1 MTEQALPSDG
11 DTPGDDP
18 RERILSAACRVIA
31 RRGGDHT
38 RYVDIAREAGVSVGS
53 IQYYF
58 DGRAELLSAA
68 FYWFNDK
75 TTAAAKAI
83 YETEPNPL
91 NRLVAL
97 VRFCVEGPEGWDF
110 YGTWSVWLEYW
121 SSSNRDLELRN
132 PTLYDRWRQPFHDA
146 ITDGA
151 EERLFELVHPVD
163 DSVDRIIAA
172 IEGLSMRAL
181 LEPDRVPVQRMFEL
195 LIGVVGVE
203 LGIQIPAGS
212 RVSSSSA
219 PPVHS

>member
-1 MTEQALPSDG
+1 MTEQAVPSHG
-11 DTPGDDP
+11 DPPGDDP

-38 RYVDIAREAGVSVGS
+38 RYVDIAREAGVSVGA

-68 FYWFNDK
+68 FYSFNDK
-75 TTAAAKAI
+75 TIAATKAI
-83 YETEPNPL
+83 YETEPSPVD
-91 NRLVAL
+91 RLVAM

-121 SSSNRDLELRN
+121 SSSNRDDELRN
-132 PTLYDRWRQPFHDA
+132 STLYDRWRQPFHDA

-151 EERLFELVHPVD
+151 QEGLFELIHPVD

-181 LEPDRVPVQRMFEL
+181 LERDRMPLQRMFEL

-203 LGIQIPAGS
+203 LGIQIPVAPLVGS
-212 RVSSSSA
+212 RSA
-219 PPVHS
+219 PPVHT